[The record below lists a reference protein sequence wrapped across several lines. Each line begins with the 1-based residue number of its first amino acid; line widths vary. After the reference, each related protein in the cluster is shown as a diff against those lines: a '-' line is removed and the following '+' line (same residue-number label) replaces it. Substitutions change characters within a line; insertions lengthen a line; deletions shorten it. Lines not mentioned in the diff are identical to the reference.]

1 MLLKNKDKTMLL
13 NILKQ
18 DIRANVE
25 VRVFG
30 SRVNGRAHS
39 GSDLDLVLCSKDK
52 RPLDADEFMRFKD
65 SIKKSNIPFLV
76 DVLDWNR
83 IPDYFQD
90 NINQQYEI
98 LKEND

>member
-1 MLLKNKDKTMLL
+1 MLLKNKDKILLL

-18 DIRANVE
+18 DIQTKVE

-39 GSDLDLVLCSKDK
+39 GSDLDLVLCSEDEQ
-52 RPLDADEFMRFKD
+52 PLDINEFMQFKED
-65 SIKKSNIPFLV
+65 LRASNIPFLV

-83 IPDYFQD
+83 MPDYFQD
-90 NINQQYEI
+90 NINQRYEV
-98 LKEND
+98 LKKL